1 MSMTLFTNE
10 PCPRCGKTIRQTTID
25 LHPTPNGLAIHTFE
39 CGDCGP
45 VKSKVYSL
53 KPGKP
58 SPELAA

>member
-1 MSMTLFTNE
+1 MHYLMGQNE
-10 PCPRCGKTIRQTTID
+10 PCPSCGKTIPQTTIG
-25 LHPTPNGLAIHTFE
+25 LHPSRDGLAIHSFE

-53 KPGKP
+53 KPIKF